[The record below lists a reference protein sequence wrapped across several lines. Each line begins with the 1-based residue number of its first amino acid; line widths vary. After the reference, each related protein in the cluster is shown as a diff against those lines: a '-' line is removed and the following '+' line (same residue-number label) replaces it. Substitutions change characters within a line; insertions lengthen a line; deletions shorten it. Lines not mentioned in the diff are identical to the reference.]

1 MSNRYSRA
9 EEDIDVNMTPMLDI
23 VFIMLIFFIVTAVF
37 VKPPGVDVVRPE
49 AAMSADIKRVSIVI
63 GIGRDNRIWINKRE
77 VSLEDVPVIVAK
89 LKVENPKGKVVIK
102 ADTQSYSGPVM
113 SVLERLNQ
121 AGVAG
126 VAIAAKTGG
135 RS

>member
-1 MSNRYSRA
+1 MNKRHFPP
-9 EEDIDVNMTPMLDI
+9 EEELDVNMTPMLDI

-63 GIGRDNRIWINKRE
+63 GIGRDNKIWINKRE
-77 VSLEDVPVIVAK
+77 VKLEDIPVIVAK
-89 LKVENPKGKVVIK
+89 LKAENPKGKVVIK
-102 ADTQSYSGPVM
+102 ADTQSHSGPVVA
-113 SVLERLNQ
+113 VLERLNQ

>member
-37 VKPPGVDVVRPE
+37 VKPPGVDVARPE
-49 AAMSADIKRVSIVI
+49 AAMSTDIKRVSIVI

-77 VSLEDVPVIVAK
+77 VKLEDVPVIVEK
-89 LKVENPKGKVVIK
+89 LKAENPKGKVVIK
-102 ADTQSYSGPVM
+102 ADTQSYSGPVVA
-113 SVLERLNQ
+113 VLERLNQ

-126 VAIAAKTGG
+126 VAIAAKAGG